1 MITLTDNA
9 KNYLKDMVDTQGK
22 KYAHLS
28 VKGGGCAGFE
38 YKWDAVDNTEEGTL
52 IDEVLVLDKMA
63 EMFVLGCTVDYI
75 KEFGG
80 SYLTVKNPKAH
91 SSCGCGTSFSIGD
104 LTN

>member
-1 MITLTDNA
+1 MITLTETA
-9 KNYLKDMVDTQGK
+9 KDYLKNMVDGGGK

-38 YKWDAVDNTEEGTL
+38 YKWDMVDDTDKGTL
-52 IDEVLVLDKMA
+52 IDDVLVLDKMA

-80 SYLTVKNPKAH
+80 SYLTVKNPNAH
-91 SSCGCGTSFSIGD
+91 SSCGCGTSFSIK
-104 LTN
+104 T